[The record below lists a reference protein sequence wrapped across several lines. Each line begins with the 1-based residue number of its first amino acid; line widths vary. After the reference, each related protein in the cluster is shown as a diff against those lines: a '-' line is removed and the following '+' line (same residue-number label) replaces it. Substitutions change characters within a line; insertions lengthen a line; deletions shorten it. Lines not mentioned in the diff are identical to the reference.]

1 MKCNRQG
8 GVPAGGGALHLSSSE
23 AQALLPCIPDCVS
36 ASPSRGRLGTGDQ
49 LSSPSA
55 EACKRALR
63 VMAPDPPVW
72 EAPQAGDAVLG
83 EGEANICKRVW
94 LPQGRV
100 RTNRSVASLFQ
111 APYLMAW
118 RLETGGW
125 KGAGCRASC
134 GGRAGTGGPQ
144 SHQQSRNDLGGLPLL
159 LLISV
164 IDSSA

>member
-1 MKCNRQG
+1 MCLRE
-8 GVPAGGGALHLSSSE
+8 GVLYTFLSPKPRLSFPVF
-23 AQALLPCIPDCVS
+23 QT
-36 ASPSRGRLGTGDQ
+36 ASPPPLHEATWERDQ